1 MGIEAVKSSTPQVC
15 RDKIKDA
22 IQIIISGTED
32 ELNTFIQDFRKEWL
46 GLKPNLIAFPRSCNG
61 LKKWSTPNGIF
72 KKGTPMHVKGA
83 LLYNFLLK
91 DKKLIKKYPEIME
104 GEKIKFVYL
113 KSPNPFQTNVFTFIT
128 KCPDELEVQKYIDY
142 ERQFEK
148 SFVDPL
154 LFITN
159 SIEWY
164 IDDSYG
170 TQTNL
175 LDFFN

>member
-1 MGIEAVKSSTPQVC
+1 
-15 RDKIKDA
+15 
-22 IQIIISGTED
+22 
-32 ELNTFIQDFRKEWL
+32 
-46 GLKPNLIAFPRSCNG
+46 
-61 LKKWSTPNGIF
+61 
-72 KKGTPMHVKGA
+72 MHVKGA
-83 LLYNFLLK
+83 LLYNYQLK
-91 DKKLIKKYPEIME
+91 EKNLIKKYPEIME

-113 KSPNPFQTNVFTFIT
+113 KNPNPFQANVFTFLT
-128 KCPDELEVQKYIDY
+128 ECPTELEVQKYVDY
-142 ERQFEK
+142 EKQFEK

-159 SIEWY
+159 SIDWY